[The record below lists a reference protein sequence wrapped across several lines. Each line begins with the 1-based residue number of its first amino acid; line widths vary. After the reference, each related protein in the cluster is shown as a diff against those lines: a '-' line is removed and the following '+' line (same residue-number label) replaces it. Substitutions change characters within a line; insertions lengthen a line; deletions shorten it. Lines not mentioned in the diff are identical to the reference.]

1 MRGTLTKI
9 ETEGQNNIMERAATI
24 QFLEQQIKELNLHVE
39 HKNNEIK
46 LLTSEM
52 IALRDRNAKIIAKL
66 MHGK

>member
-1 MRGTLTKI
+1 
-9 ETEGQNNIMERAATI
+9 MERAATI

-66 MHGK
+66 IQGK